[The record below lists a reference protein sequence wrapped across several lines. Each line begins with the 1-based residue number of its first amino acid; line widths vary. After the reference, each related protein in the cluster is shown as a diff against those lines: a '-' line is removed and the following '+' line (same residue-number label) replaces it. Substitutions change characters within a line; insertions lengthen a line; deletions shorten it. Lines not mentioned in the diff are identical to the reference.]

1 MGNWDTDVFFSKKR
15 MLGGPIASG
24 YEESHPYGDVV
35 TTYGL
40 PTAVGTKGY
49 RRSEDEVVCQ
59 DSSDVHYGHVI
70 PYSTMAVD
78 HDLSPFQVMT
88 SPINRK
94 DYAVIVDKSF
104 HLDIQHHG
112 VGSQRVENVTIPFRM
127 KARFAG
133 RKAGVQVA
141 PADTDGDGDMDV
153 VFSDAAL
160 TDVTDDEPLNM
171 PSKPVIM
178 FLSMD
183 QKLSIEVEG
192 YTSISEC

>member
-1 MGNWDTDVFFSKKR
+1 
-15 MLGGPIASG
+15 MLGGPIDAG
-24 YEESHPYGDVV
+24 IEEDDAFGDVC

-40 PTAVGTKGY
+40 PAELGTKGL
-49 RRSEDEVVCQ
+49 RRAKDEVICQ
-59 DSSDVHYGHVI
+59 DSSDVHYGHVV
-70 PYSTMAVD
+70 PYADMGRD

-94 DYAVIVDKSF
+94 DYMVISDKSF

-133 RKAGVQVA
+133 RKAGTQIS
-141 PADTDGDGDMDV
+141 PADEDDNGTMEIS
-153 VFSDAAL
+153 FQDANL
-160 TDVTDDEPLNM
+160 TDVTDDEPLNLT
-171 PSKPVIM
+171 SKPVIM